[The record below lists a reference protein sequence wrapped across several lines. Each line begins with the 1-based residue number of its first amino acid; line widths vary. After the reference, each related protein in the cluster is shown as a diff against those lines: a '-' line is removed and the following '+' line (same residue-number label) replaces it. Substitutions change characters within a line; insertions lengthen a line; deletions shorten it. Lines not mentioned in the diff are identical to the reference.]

1 MWDCNKRHDT
11 PIDTHTKLQKAEPDF
26 EPRPVEIKWYQ
37 RAVGSLMYAM
47 LGTRPDIAYA
57 VSVVSRFAS
66 KPTQAHKAAVTRILR
81 YLRKTVDYVLVFRG
95 QLTTLSGYSDSDWAG
110 DYDTRKSTSGFIFG
124 VGSAVISWSSKLQP
138 TVALSTC
145 EAEYIGQTNAT
156 KEAIWLRRLL
166 NEIRPETANEPQAT
180 IIYCD
185 NQGAIALA
193 KNPQFHARTK
203 HIDIQHHFVREKI
216 NEGAIQLEYI
226 ETERQ
231 VADGLTKALDKVRFE
246 RFRKAMGLESA

>member
-1 MWDCNKRHDT
+1 M
-11 PIDTHTKLQKAEPDF
+11 
-26 EPRPVEIKWYQ
+26 
-37 RAVGSLMYAM
+37 
-47 LGTRPDIAYA
+47 
-57 VSVVSRFAS
+57 
-66 KPTQAHKAAVTRILR
+66 
-81 YLRKTVDYVLVFRG
+81 LVFRG

-124 VGSAVISWSSKLQP
+124 VGSAAISWSSKHQP
-138 TVALSTC
+138 TVTLSTC

-166 NEIRPETANEPQAT
+166 NEIRPETVNELQAT

-216 NEGAIQLEYI
+216 NEGAVQLEYI
-226 ETERQ
+226 ETEGQ
-231 VADGLTKALDKVRFE
+231 VADGLTKALDKIRFE
-246 RFRKAMGLESA
+246 RFRKAIGLEPA